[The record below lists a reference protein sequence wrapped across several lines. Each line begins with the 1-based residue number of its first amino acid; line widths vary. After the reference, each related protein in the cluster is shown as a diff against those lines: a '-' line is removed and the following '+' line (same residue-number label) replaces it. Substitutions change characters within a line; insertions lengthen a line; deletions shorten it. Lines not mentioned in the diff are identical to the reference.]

1 MKKIILLILS
11 AILMISLIGCNNNNE
26 DNQSNE
32 IQDETVAENNET
44 AESKEEIGQE
54 EKIEETEPEDSDNI
68 DEKIYVAGTVAVAE
82 LMDALEIENVVGIPT
97 TVHNIPERYQ
107 GATEIGRPMEPD
119 MEIVKSLNPDL
130 FISVTS
136 REEALKPKLE
146 QLNIEYL
153 FIDLDSVENI
163 KSSILEVGDVTNKEE
178 KANEVV
184 ENIEIQISELVAKSE
199 GLEKPRV
206 LMLFGSPKSIM
217 IATPKSYIGSLL
229 ESLNIPNISE
239 DIVPNAEQAYL
250 PINLED
256 IVTQDPDIIVRMTHA
271 NPEDSKA
278 MMDAEFNNSEV
289 WQSMRAV
296 KEGKVVDL
304 ENGLFSVSGS
314 VDVGEALERLYEHI
328 YNEE

>member
-1 MKKIILLILS
+1 MKKILILMLSLLLILS
-11 AILMISLIGCNNNNE
+11 FVACNNNT
-26 DNQSNE
+26 DSSQS
-32 IQDETVAENNET
+32 D
-44 AESKEEIGQE
+44 ESKEVVENVDSSNSEE
-54 EKIEETEPEDSDNI
+54 EKENEDVNPEEKSETPPVEE
-68 DEKIYVAGTVAVAE
+68 DEKIYVAGTVAVSE
-82 LMDALEIENVVGIPT
+82 VLDALEIENVVGVPT
-97 TVHNIPERYQ
+97 TVHKIPERYSK
-107 GATEIGRPMEPD
+107 ATEIGRPMEPD

-136 REEALKPKLE
+136 REEDLKPKLE

-153 FIDLDSVENI
+153 FIDLDSVESI
-163 KSSILEVGDVTNKEE
+163 KESVLEVGEVTNKEE
-178 KANEVV
+178 KALEIVA
-184 ENIEIQISELVAKSE
+184 NIEKQIAELTSKSE
-199 GLEKPRV
+199 DLEKPNV

-239 DIVPNAEQAYL
+239 EIVPNAEQAYL
-250 PINLED
+250 PINMED
-256 IVTQDPDIIVRMTHA
+256 IVKQDPDIIVRMTHA
-271 NPEDSKA
+271 NPQDSQA

-296 KEGKVVDL
+296 KEGKIIDL

>member
-1 MKKIILLILS
+1 MKKFILLMLS
-11 AILMISLIGCNNNNE
+11 LLLMLTFVACNNN
-26 DNQSNE
+26 DDSGQS
-32 IQDETVAENNET
+32 D
-44 AESKEEIGQE
+44 ESKEMTEDVDTSNSVDVEKE
-54 EKIEETEPEDSDNI
+54 EVDLEEESETSLVEE
-68 DEKIYVAGTVAVAE
+68 DEKVYVAGTVAVSE
-82 LMDALEIENVVGIPT
+82 VMDALEIENVVGVPT
-97 TVHNIPERYQ
+97 TVHGIPERYS

-119 MEIVKSLNPDL
+119 MEIVKSLNSDL

-136 REEALKPKLE
+136 READLKPKLE

-163 KSSILEVGDVTNKEE
+163 KNSVLEVGEVANKTE
-178 KANEVV
+178 KAAEIV
-184 ENIEIQISELVAKSE
+184 ENIEKQIADLTEKSE
-199 GLEKPRV
+199 GLEKPKV

-239 DIVPNAEQAYL
+239 EIVPNAEQAYL
-250 PINLED
+250 PINMED
-256 IVTQDPDIIVRMTHA
+256 IVRQDPDIIVRMTHA
-271 NPEDSKA
+271 NPKDSQA

-296 KEGKVVDL
+296 KEGRVIDL